1 MAPSELGFRL
11 KCAREKAGLTQDDA
25 ARKSGVHVKTISS
38 FESGAR
44 ARSIKVAQ
52 LEALLDTY
60 GLTVAQFFDPAFEA
74 EIIAPTAPAPAP
86 VLPRREHEPVDP
98 LRAYRRDSDYPT
110 AQSSLGGRI
119 CPPPYSR
126 KA

>member
-60 GLTVAQFFDPAFEA
+60 GLTVTQFFDPAFEA
-74 EIIAPTAPAPAP
+74 QLIEPHAEPLPAT
-86 VLPRREHEPVDP
+86 RREREPVDP
-98 LRAYRRDSDYPT
+98 LRAYTYPDSNYPT
-110 AQSSLGGRI
+110 PQSSLGSAYR
-119 CPPPYSR
+119 R
-126 KA
+126 